1 MARIIKSFMSD
12 RLYGE
17 NPMLVNTDNTDRSEN
32 YQEDDVL
39 LSDIQ
44 DDELIQMREENS
56 LLKEKIL
63 GLESTIS
70 DLRKNFDNEVAE
82 SVKKKVDSQVD
93 EYKVENDNIF
103 KSKITNFEG
112 LMSKITNDY
121 NQYLFDSKSTLIDI
135 VFTSVYKLI
144 SSKYSSDEIRN
155 IVDQAIAEVNDSSKI
170 TVFISKN
177 DYEIVKKQS
186 INNENLKFKIDER
199 VKCGGCIIE
208 SDTERL
214 DCRLDRKLEIFKNLM
229 LGIYED
235 DA

>member
-12 RLYGE
+12 GLYGE
-17 NPMLVNTDNTDRSEN
+17 NPMLVNADNTDRPEN

-44 DDELIQMREENS
+44 DDELIQTREENS

-135 VFTSVYKLI
+135 VF
-144 SSKYSSDEIRN
+144 
-155 IVDQAIAEVNDSSKI
+155 
-170 TVFISKN
+170 
-177 DYEIVKKQS
+177 
-186 INNENLKFKIDER
+186 
-199 VKCGGCIIE
+199 
-208 SDTERL
+208 
-214 DCRLDRKLEIFKNLM
+214 
-229 LGIYED
+229 
-235 DA
+235 